1 MVEATPGSP
10 YGGSLE
16 DLLRVEPNM
25 ALRRARIAAAC
36 PSGVVPLSLAVFPLL
51 GVGRGDAS
59 SPRSAPGGPFSA
71 SAYIG
76 DALISPH
83 PRFGALTA
91 NIRAR
96 RGSRVDIRIP
106 LFLDARTVRAPVRVI
121 TDARFDT
128 VAWESVGVPAGT
140 SASAFYD
147 AASAAAAAEGGGR
160 GEAGAAATAGVAAAR
175 DEGDVGDNRAV
186 HPYIHM
192 DAMAFGMGAC
202 CLQTTYQARDIA
214 ESRALYDQLAVLAP
228 LLLAL
233 SANTPIW
240 RGHLADTDVRWDGI
254 SASVDCRTPSER
266 GEAAA
271 RGEGAGDA
279 AARAGEALAG
289 GGTRRLAKSRYSS
302 ISTYIG
308 GPETSLVDAV
318 HNDIACEADPEE
330 LRILL
335 GAGLDERLA
344 RHVAY
349 LFSRDPLVIYKGR
362 VEDVDDETSS
372 AHFESLQST
381 NWRSMR
387 WKPPPP
393 EDVSIGWRIELR
405 TMEVQLT
412 DFENAAFAVFATL
425 LSRVA
430 LVFRLNLYMPLSLVD
445 QNFDQAAVRD
455 AARTGRFWFPRKIV
469 PTCGGGASSQ
479 GGSSAVGAASV
490 GGGGGGSASTAG
502 ESACATSG
510 GEGSGGVVASGGA
523 PIAGTSGAAVEGAT
537 SSGGGGVGGVSEMSL
552 SQILMGDGSADFPGL
567 LPLISTYLDLL
578 ECDGETRSRLE
589 EYLAHMRARA
599 VGATPTGAAWQRA
612 FVRAHA
618 DYKQDSVVTP
628 TIAADLTRAVADLA
642 RGRGAAQHGAA
653 VDDDSA
659 APETRLR
666 GASFNEELRSSK
678 TRCIALRE
686 LLAQH
691 ALAASRR
698 A

>member
-16 DLLRVEPNM
+16 DLLRVEANM
-25 ALRRARIAAAC
+25 ALRRARISAAC

-59 SPRSAPGGPFSA
+59 APHTAPGGPFSA

-96 RGSRVDIRIP
+96 RGSNVDIRVP
-106 LFLDARTVRAPVRVI
+106 LYIDARTVRAPVRFI

-128 VAWESVGVPAGT
+128 APWPSAGIPTVTMATTFFNGAVATEAAEAVAGEAKAGAPVSDAANVVPAVE
-140 SASAFYD
+140 
-147 AASAAAAAEGGGR
+147 AASADD
-160 GEAGAAATAGVAAAR
+160 GAA
-175 DEGDVGDNRAV
+175 
-186 HPYIHM
+186 PYIHM

-240 RGHLADTDVRWDGI
+240 RGHLADTDVRWDAI
-254 SASVDCRTPSER
+254 SASVDCRTEPER
-266 GEAAA
+266 GVGGV
-271 RGEGAGDA
+271 RGEVEGGGSGGTGD
-279 AARAGEALAG
+279 EHLAG
-289 GGTRRLAKSRYSS
+289 GGIRRLSKSRYSS
-302 ISTYIG
+302 ISTFIG
-308 GPETSLVDAV
+308 GTETSLVDAV
-318 HNDIACEADPEE
+318 HNDIPCEADPAEME
-330 LRILL
+330 ILL

-362 VEDVDDETSS
+362 VENVDDETSS

-393 EDVSIGWRIELR
+393 EDVNIGWRIELR

-445 QNFDQAAVRD
+445 QNFQRAAVRD
-455 AARTGRFWFPRKIV
+455 AARTGRFWFPRTIV
-469 PTCGGGASSQ
+469 PTCGGASQDGAPSAGGGVSNSAVCADSAT
-479 GGSSAVGAASV
+479 GGSGDHS
-490 GGGGGGSASTAG
+490 STPMPH
-502 ESACATSG
+502 
-510 GEGSGGVVASGGA
+510 SGGVS
-523 PIAGTSGAAVEGAT
+523 
-537 SSGGGGVGGVSEMSL
+537 GVSEMSL

-589 EYLAHMRARA
+589 VYLAHMRARA
-599 VGATPTGAAWQRA
+599 VGSTPTGAAWQRA

-618 DYKQDSVVTP
+618 DYKHDSVVTP
-628 TIAADLTRAVADLA
+628 TIAADLMRAVAELA
-642 RGRGAAQHGAA
+642 RGRGAAHRDAT
-653 VDDDSA
+653 DDDTA

-678 TRCIALRE
+678 TRCLALRE

-691 ALAASRR
+691 AQAASRKT
-698 A
+698 